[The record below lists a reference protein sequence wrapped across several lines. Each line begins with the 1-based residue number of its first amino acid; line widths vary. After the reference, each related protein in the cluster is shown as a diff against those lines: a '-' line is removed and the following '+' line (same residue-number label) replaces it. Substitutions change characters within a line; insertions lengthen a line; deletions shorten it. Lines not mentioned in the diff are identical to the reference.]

1 MPPPKRVGGSFLGR
15 IGHYSRPIL
24 RQILKTGQKAAIN
37 RLRSFANSKIKNGGD
52 LLTKIATSGV
62 KRKGGRGR
70 GAVMQKR
77 RKKRNK
83 TTHHLTKVISRD
95 VNLRGGRKIKSKTIK
110 AKKKRGGRKKPKG
123 KKFKG
128 GKALKGGKGKKF
140 KGGKVLK
147 GGKVHKGGKVLKGGK
162 GKKRARGK
170 PHKSFPTV
178 FDHL

>member
-1 MPPPKRVGGSFLGR
+1 M
-15 IGHYSRPIL
+15 
-24 RQILKTGQKAAIN
+24 
-37 RLRSFANSKIKNGGD
+37 
-52 LLTKIATSGV
+52 SGV

-147 GGKVHKGGKVLKGGK
+147 GGKV
-162 GKKRARGK
+162 RAHLNYLLRK
-170 PHKSFPTV
+170 QYITEFNHPIVYIMSFLDTTPTIS
-178 FDHL
+178 FTQT